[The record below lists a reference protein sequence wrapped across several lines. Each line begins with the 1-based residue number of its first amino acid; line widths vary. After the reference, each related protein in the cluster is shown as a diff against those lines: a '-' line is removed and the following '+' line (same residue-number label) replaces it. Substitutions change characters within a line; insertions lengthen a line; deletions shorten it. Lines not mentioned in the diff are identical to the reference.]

1 MPYTAHYLDPKLA
14 LERVADDEQLL
25 AIVAGGEGVLW
36 LDFEAPDAGDR
47 ALLID
52 GMGFHP
58 LAVEACIERET
69 HGVRIEDFGDY
80 VFLNARGIDY
90 TANEDVLQT
99 VDLSMFVGRNYVV
112 TAHDR
117 YMPSVEAVQKLVESN
132 VKHLMS
138 SPSLLAHAHL
148 DALIQ
153 VFRPAL
159 ERMSDHADA
168 IEEQIIEN
176 PSEAALAGIMTLKR
190 SCLSLNR
197 ALAPQRDVLSRL
209 GRREFSLVAKEADL
223 YFRDL
228 FEDLVRVQAS
238 NDVIRERADTALAT
252 YLSAV
257 SNRQNEFMKVL
268 SIVATIFMPLGL
280 VAGIFGMNFQY
291 MPGLDFRW
299 GYYAIWGLTLLA
311 IVLTLWLLWLR
322 RWFTTRVRALRS
334 QRFGRFVPTAV
345 DPIRLTVFAG
355 RAVARNLRRRT
366 H

>member
-1 MPYTAHYLDPKLA
+1 MPHTSYFLNPDFEIDQH
-14 LERVADDEQLL
+14 VDDEQLIS
-25 AIVAGGEGVLW
+25 IVANGEGVLW
-36 LDFEAPDAGDR
+36 LDIEEPGAEDR
-47 ALLID
+47 SLLLD
-52 GMGFHP
+52 GLGFHP
-58 LAVEACIERET
+58 LAVEACIERGA
-69 HGVRIEDFGDY
+69 HSVRVEGFGSY
-80 VFLNARGIDY
+80 IFINVRGIDY
-90 TANEDVLQT
+90 TTKEDVLET
-99 VDLSMFVGRNYVV
+99 TDLSMFVGRNYVV
-112 TAHDR
+112 TAHDTF
-117 YMPSVEAVQKLVESN
+117 MPSVEAVRKLVVSD

-153 VFRPAL
+153 MVRPAL
-159 ERMSDHADA
+159 ERMSDHADT

-176 PSEAALAGIMTLKR
+176 PSESVLAGVMTLKR

-197 ALAPQRDVLSRL
+197 ALAPQREVLSRL
-209 GRREFSLVAKEADL
+209 GRREFGLIAKEADL

-228 FEDLVRVQAS
+228 FEDLVRVQAA
-238 NDVIRERADTALAT
+238 NDIIRERTDTALAT
-252 YLSAV
+252 YLSVV

-299 GYYAIWGLTLLA
+299 GYFAMWSLTLIA
-311 IVLTLWLLWLR
+311 IALMLWLLWLKG
-322 RWFTTRVRALRS
+322 WFSARMRALRS

-366 H
+366 R